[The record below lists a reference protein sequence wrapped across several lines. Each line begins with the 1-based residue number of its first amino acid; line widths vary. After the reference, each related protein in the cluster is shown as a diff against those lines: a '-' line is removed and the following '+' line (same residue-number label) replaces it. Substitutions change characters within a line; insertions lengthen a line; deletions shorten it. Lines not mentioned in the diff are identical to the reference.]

1 MDGVV
6 GKMGYYF
13 VQKIGPNTVP
23 DMIENPDCIKI
34 QEYIE
39 INPPIFPNYPQL
51 NEPER
56 KMLPSMLVELSSESC
71 RDNRFNADVFIT
83 MYNKLRDN
91 WQSNQDDWKKFLKK
105 TIQTVNPDQLVPTTN
120 TVDWESIWN
129 KIYNKVQDRLR
140 VQIFRRWS

>member
-6 GKMGYYF
+6 GKMGYNF

-23 DMIENPDCIKI
+23 DMNENPDCIKI
-34 QEYIE
+34 KQYIE

-51 NEPER
+51 NEVER
-56 KMLPSMLVELSSESC
+56 KTLTSMLKELSSESC
-71 RDNRFNADVFIT
+71 RDNRFNADVFIE
-83 MYNKLRDN
+83 MYNNLRDN

-105 TIQTVNPDQLVPTTN
+105 TIQNVNPDQLVPTTN

-140 VQIFRRWS
+140 VQYFRRWS

>member
-6 GKMGYYF
+6 GKMGYNF

-23 DMIENPDCIKI
+23 DMNENPDCIKI
-34 QEYIE
+34 QEHIE
-39 INPPIFPNYPQL
+39 LNPPNFPNYLQL

-56 KMLPSMLVELSSESC
+56 KMLTSMLVELSSESC
-71 RDNRFNADVFIT
+71 RDNRFNAIVFIE

-91 WQSNQDDWKKFLKK
+91 WQSNQEDWKNFLNE
-105 TIQTVNPDQLVPTTN
+105 TIQIVIPDQLVPTTN

-129 KIYNKVQDRLR
+129 KIYNKVQERLR
-140 VQIFRRWS
+140 DRFFRRWS